1 MDNKEE
7 GNGKYNSDTNKR
19 ITHVLAYGKEGV
31 HLQLFGCLRRSFRSN
46 VATVRHL
53 NEVRL

>member
-7 GNGKYNSDTNKR
+7 GNGKYNSDTDKM
-19 ITHVLAYGKEGV
+19 ITLVLAYGKEGD
-31 HLQLFGCLRRSFRSN
+31 HLLLFGCLRRSFTSN